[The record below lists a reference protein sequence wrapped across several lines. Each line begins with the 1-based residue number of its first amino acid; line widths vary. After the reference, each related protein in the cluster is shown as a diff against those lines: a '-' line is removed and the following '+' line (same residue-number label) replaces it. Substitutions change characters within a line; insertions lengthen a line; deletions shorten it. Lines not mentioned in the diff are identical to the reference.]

1 MEKYYSWCIIT
12 SEGRWKMMSR
22 RFIGAVLIL
31 LGAIVMAINV
41 LWFQNHELYDTVRI
55 ASFVS
60 FIAGFLL
67 IPRYQER
74 KNS

>member
-1 MEKYYSWCIIT
+1 
-12 SEGRWKMMSR
+12 MSK
-22 RFIGAVLIL
+22 RFTGAALIL
-31 LGAIVMAINV
+31 LGAIVMAVNV
-41 LWFQNHELYDTVRI
+41 LWFKNHELYDAVRI

-60 FIAGFLL
+60 FIAGFVL